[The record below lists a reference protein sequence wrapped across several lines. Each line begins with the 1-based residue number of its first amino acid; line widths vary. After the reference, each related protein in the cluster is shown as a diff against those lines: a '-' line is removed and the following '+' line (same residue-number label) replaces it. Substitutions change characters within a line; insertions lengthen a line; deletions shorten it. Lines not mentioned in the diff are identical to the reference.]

1 MDIFTIFLWKY
12 YRSNK
17 CHIYVYY
24 EKMIYLYRWSFTH
37 REISMPYYATNSN
50 RSMNKL
56 FYWNL
61 SILFHRYYLSIKLD
75 KSIHD
80 LSLYWNHK
88 NQIPVSLR
96 HCVYDHHLGKIIL
109 IINCIK
115 IEKIS
120 YQSVLTSFFV
130 EVT

>member
-1 MDIFTIFLWKY
+1 MDIFTIFLWKD

-17 CHIYVYY
+17 RHIYVYY

-37 REISMPYYATNSN
+37 GEISMPYYATNSN

-56 FYWNL
+56 FYRNL
-61 SILFHRYYLSIKLD
+61 SILFHRYYLLIKLD

-96 HCVYDHHLGKIIL
+96 RYVYDHHLGKIIL